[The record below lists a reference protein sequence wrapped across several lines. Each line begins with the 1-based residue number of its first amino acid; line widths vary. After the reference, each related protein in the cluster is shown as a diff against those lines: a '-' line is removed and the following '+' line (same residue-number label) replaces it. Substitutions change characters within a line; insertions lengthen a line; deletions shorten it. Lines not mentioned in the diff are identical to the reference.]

1 MGAWKRSSTMDKNR
15 RQIQAEHGERTHMIQ
30 KLMSTLSM
38 QSQPVPTASTKRS
51 TSRNHNVVNNTNT
64 NTINSNRHSN
74 NVRQESRA
82 KEMLSDGIVTAGAG
96 LMIHP
101 RSSKAEQQQQQR
113 AGSATS
119 RVYRTQGQGLSTE
132 TAHSKMVD
140 QHQQQQLQQ
149 QTNGKPRFSESL
161 GKKSPTNGAT
171 GREWDGNFLAYSD
184 SDDEQNGDDS
194 DGDEANGLKTR
205 ARQELYAHPPR
216 SRESPHKSPLRSS
229 PHKSPLRS
237 SPLNRSPH
245 HYYQGGEGD
254 ASPEPQP
261 ASPPPP
267 PGQYYP
273 HSPPFLF
280 KSSFTT
286 TLCSCPDFDLYLTH
300 PINALHHTLL
310 QPIPSTAFTRNPMTQ
325 YPIRTRGQG

>member
-1 MGAWKRSSTMDKNR
+1 MDKNR
-15 RQIQAEHGERTHMIQ
+15 RQIQTEHGERTHMIQ

-38 QSQPVPTASTKRS
+38 QSQPIPTAATKRS

-74 NVRQESRA
+74 NVRQESRT

-101 RSSKAEQQQQQR
+101 RSSKSEQHQQQR

-119 RVYRTQGQGLSTE
+119 RVYRTQGQGLPTE
-132 TAHSKMVD
+132 MTHSKVVD
-140 QHQQQQLQQ
+140 QQQQQLQQ
-149 QTNGKPRFSESL
+149 QMNGKLRFSEGS

-171 GREWDGNFLAYSD
+171 GREWDGNFLAYSV
-184 SDDEQNGDDS
+184 SDDEQDRDDS

-205 ARQELYAHPPR
+205 ARQEAYAHLPR

-273 HSPPFLF
+273 LSSYSSLF
-280 KSSFTT
+280 
-286 TLCSCPDFDLYLTH
+286 YYQLTFM
-300 PINALHHTLL
+300 
-310 QPIPSTAFTRNPMTQ
+310 S
-325 YPIRTRGQG
+325 